1 MSTVSTIFLLA
12 ISSSDKIGSWSMT
25 AAGSH
30 SPLTCISLPSHPLL
44 MEEVPLNS
52 DHGTS
57 FAVLFS
63 FEPSQG

>member
-1 MSTVSTIFLLA
+1 MLTVSTIFLLA
-12 ISSSDKIGSWSMT
+12 ISSSHKIGSLSMT

-52 DHGTS
+52 DPGTS
-57 FAVLFS
+57 LAVSSS